1 MATVQHIPART
12 PDRATGE
19 TQLSSIRSR
28 FDDFMSQDEFSELAG
43 SYPRL
48 TADLNRLN
56 RRVTRR
62 GRVNLDAERF

>member
-1 MATVQHIPART
+1 MHATAPSIPART

-19 TQLSSIRSR
+19 THVSTLRAR
-28 FDDFMSQDEFSELAG
+28 FDDFLSPDEFSELAG
-43 SYPRL
+43 DYPRA

-62 GRVNLDAERF
+62 GRVNLDGE

>member
-1 MATVQHIPART
+1 MAATLQPIPARN

-19 TQLSSIRSR
+19 TQLSTVRAR
-28 FDDFMSQDEFSELAG
+28 FDDFLSPDEFSELAG
-43 SYPRL
+43 DYPRA

-62 GRVNLDAERF
+62 GRVNFDGE

>member
-1 MATVQHIPART
+1 MHATAPSIAART

-19 TQLSSIRSR
+19 TQLSSLRSR
-28 FDDFMSQDEFSELAG
+28 FDDFLSPDEFAELAG
-43 SYPRL
+43 DYPRA

-62 GRVNLDAERF
+62 GRVNLDRE

>member
-1 MATVQHIPART
+1 MATVQHIPARI

-19 TQLSSIRSR
+19 THVSTLRAR
-28 FDDFMSQDEFSELAG
+28 FDDFLTPDEFSELAG
-43 SYPRL
+43 DYPRA

-62 GRVNLDAERF
+62 GRVHFDVE